1 MRLAP
6 GTVSL
11 LPASVRRPQYRR
23 EGCGTGI
30 VHLGIGAFH
39 RAHQAVYVDDAL
51 GKFGGDWRIVGVSL
65 RSSVVREQLA
75 PQDGLYTLVVRD
87 GECTS
92 ERLIGAVARVL
103 VAAEDPAA
111 VISVLA
117 DPATHIVTLTVTEKG
132 YCHDPATGELDFA
145 NRQIISDLANGDRP
159 QSAIGFLAAG
169 CAGRM
174 GAGLPG
180 LTIMSCDNLPGNGQL
195 LKRALIAFAK
205 RLSPPLAI
213 WIANECRFPAT
224 MIDRIVPATTDE
236 DRTLLEQRIGLHD
249 AAMVKA
255 EPFSQWVIEDDFAG
269 PRPAFEDVGAQL
281 VADVTPFE
289 LAKLRML
296 NGSHSAIAY
305 MGLARGH
312 AFVHQAIADP
322 VIAPMIDRLMAE
334 AAATLPVVPGLDPAA
349 YAAAL
354 KARFGTSELQH
365 RLAQIAMD
373 GSQKLPQRLL
383 GTIRDRHA
391 AGSNATAAIA
401 GVRAWIDHFASEFVD
416 DPMADRLCE
425 IGRLPSDARI
435 AAALGLREV
444 FGDLGDQPWF
454 AEALNAE
461 QVVS

>member
-6 GTVSL
+6 DTVAH
-11 LPASVRRPQYRR
+11 LPASVQRPQYRR
-23 EGCGTGI
+23 EDCGTGI

-51 GKFGGDWRIVGVSL
+51 RKFGGDWRIVGVSL
-65 RSSVVREQLA
+65 RSSAVREQLA

-87 GECTS
+87 GDHTN
-92 ERLIGAVARVL
+92 ERLIGAVVRVL
-103 VAAEDPAA
+103 VAGECPAA
-111 VISVLA
+111 VISALA
-117 DPATHIVTLTVTEKG
+117 DPATHIVTLTITEKG
-132 YCHDPATGELDFA
+132 YCLDPATGELDFA
-145 NRQIISDLANGDRP
+145 NPQIINDLKKIDCP
-159 QSAIGFLAAG
+159 QSAIGFLAVG
-169 CAGRM
+169 CAERM
-174 GAGLPG
+174 GTGLPG
-180 LTIMSCDNLPGNGQL
+180 LTVMSCDNLPGNGQL
-195 LKRALIAFAK
+195 LKRALMAFAE
-205 RLSPPLAI
+205 RLAPPLAT
-213 WIANECRFPAT
+213 WIASQCRFPAT
-224 MIDRIVPATTDE
+224 MIDRIVPATTDQ

-269 PRPAFEDVGAQL
+269 PRPAFEHVGAQL

-296 NGSHSAIAY
+296 NGSHSTLAY
-305 MGLARGH
+305 LGLPRGH

-322 VIAPMIDRLMAE
+322 LIASVIDRLMEE
-334 AAATLPVVPGLDPAA
+334 ATATLPVVPGLDPAA

-354 KARFGTSELQH
+354 KARFGNSALQH

-391 AGSNATAAIA
+391 AGSSSTAAIA
-401 GVRAWIDHFASEFVD
+401 GVRAWIDHFASDFLE
-416 DPMADRLCE
+416 DPMADRLRE
-425 IGRLPSDARI
+425 IGRLPRDERI

-444 FGDLGDQPWF
+444 FGDLGNEAWF
-454 AEALNAE
+454 AKALAAE

>member
-6 GTVSL
+6 DTVSL
-11 LPASVRRPQYRR
+11 LPASVQHPQYRR
-23 EGCGTGI
+23 ENCGTGI

-51 GKFGGDWRIVGVSL
+51 SRFGGDWRIVGVSL
-65 RSSVVREQLA
+65 RSSAVREQLA

-87 GECTS
+87 GDQTN

-103 VAAEDPAA
+103 VASEGPAA
-111 VISVLA
+111 VISALA

-132 YCHDPATGELDFA
+132 YCLDPATGELDFA
-145 NRQIISDLANGDRP
+145 NPQIINDLKNIDSP

-169 CAGRM
+169 CAERM

-195 LKRALIAFAK
+195 LKRAVMAFAE
-205 RLSPPLAI
+205 RLAPPLAT
-213 WIANECRFPAT
+213 WIASHCRFPAT

-269 PRPAFEDVGAQL
+269 PRPAFEQVGAQL

-296 NGSHSAIAY
+296 NGSHSALAY
-305 MGLARGH
+305 LGLARGH

-322 VIAPMIDRLMAE
+322 LIASVIDRLMEE

-354 KARFGTSELQH
+354 KARFDNSALQH

-391 AGSNATAAIA
+391 AGCSAAAAII
-401 GVRAWIDHFASEFVD
+401 GVRAWIDHFASDFVD
-416 DPMADRLCE
+416 DPMAERLRE
-425 IGRLPSDARI
+425 IGRLPRAERI
-435 AAALGLREV
+435 TAALGLREV
-444 FGDLGDQPWF
+444 FGDLGDKAWF

-461 QVVS
+461 QEVL